1 MNLIQDKN
9 PGAYAVSVQCLTCG
23 KMLRLADAL
32 IDTEGPAFQAY
43 YHRGCVSWKAVRKD
57 MVTYEQK

>member
-9 PGAYAVSVQCLTCG
+9 PGAYAVNVPCLICC
-23 KMLRLADAL
+23 KMLRLADAW

-43 YHRGCVSWKAVRKD
+43 YHAKCLPNK
-57 MVTYEQK
+57 TTEQPKEQL